1 MARAKYPHSQSM
13 RLSRECESILD
24 DVSEDLGLK
33 SRAKAIEVI
42 TRHLKKVRSLKP
54 GTYADIL
61 LGKDL
66 ALDSVE
72 L

>member
-1 MARAKYPHSQSM
+1 MARVKYPHPQSM
-13 RLSRECESILD
+13 RLSRECESILN

-42 TRHLKKVRSLKP
+42 TRHLKRVRSITP

-61 LGKDL
+61 LAKEPEP
-66 ALDSVE
+66 ARVE